1 MAAQEDN
8 LTRMNS
14 SVDGTDDREAYSKFW
29 IAAYTRPRSEK
40 KTASELA
47 KLGIETYVPIQKQIR
62 TWSDRKKYIDVVVIP
77 MVIFANINEN
87 DILSVKQHSLVIRVL
102 SYPGKREPAHIP
114 QIQIDNLK
122 ILLGQTKDS
131 VEFIGD
137 NFSTKDKVLVV
148 KGALRGLIGE
158 VKEVLNE
165 ITTLWIG
172 VDLLGGAIVR
182 LSTSELEHYE

>member
-1 MAAQEDN
+1 MSAQDDN

-14 SVDGTDDREAYSKFW
+14 SVDGTDDREARSKFW

-40 KTASELA
+40 KVASELA
-47 KLGIETYVPIQKQIR
+47 KLGIETYVPIQKQLR
-62 TWSDRKKYIDVVVIP
+62 TWSDRKKHIDVVVIP

-87 DILSVKQHSLVIRVL
+87 DILTVKQHSLVIRVL
-102 SYPGKREPAHIP
+102 SYPGRRAPVHIP

-122 ILLGQTKDS
+122 ILSGQTQDS

-137 NFSTKDKVLVV
+137 NYSTKDKVIVV
-148 KGALRGLIGE
+148 KGALRGLVGE
-158 VKEVLNE
+158 VKEVLDE

-182 LSTSELEHYE
+182 LKTSELEHYE